1 MKREHIMERLGA
13 NGLPVGSEAQR
24 AALLGPGERSDF
36 DLHPH
41 GRPGYVAAE
50 RKLKPA
56 GVLVPIVNRPDGPTI
71 LLTQRTAHLK
81 KHAGQISFPGG
92 GWEEQDPHLEAT
104 ALRETEEEIGL
115 HQRHIEVLGQLSLYE
130 TSTAYGVTPVVG
142 WVEPPFDLTVDPF
155 EVAEAFEVPLGW
167 IMQRENHQTESRVR
181 DGRRRH
187 YYVLPYEGRFIWGA
201 TAGMLVNLVDVLEG
215 EG

>member
-1 MKREHIMERLGA
+1 MNRDLIRTQLEA

-24 AALLGPGERSDF
+24 AALTAPGDRSDF

-41 GRPGYVAAE
+41 GRPGYAATE
-50 RKLKPA
+50 RRLKPA
-56 GVLVPIVNRPDGPTI
+56 GVLVPIINRPAGPTI
-71 LLTQRTAHLK
+71 LLTQRTANLK

-115 HQRHIEVLGQLSLYE
+115 HNRHIEVLGQLSLYE

-142 WVEPPFDLTVDPF
+142 WVEPPFDLTIDPF

-167 IMQRENHQTESRVR
+167 IMQRENHQVESRVR

-201 TAGMLVNLVDVLEG
+201 TAGMLVNLVDVLERRG
-215 EG
+215 

>member
-1 MKREHIMERLGA
+1 MKREHILKRLEA
-13 NGLPVGSEAQR
+13 KGLPVGSEAQR

-56 GVLVPIVNRPDGPTI
+56 GVLVPIVNRRGGPTI

-142 WVEPPFDLTVDPF
+142 WVEPPFDLTIDSF
-155 EVAEAFEVPLGW
+155 EVAEAFEVPLAW

-181 DGRRRH
+181 DSRRRH

>member
-1 MKREHIMERLGA
+1 MKREQIQARLA
-13 NGLPVGSEAQR
+13 ARGLPVGSEAER
-24 AALLGPGERSDF
+24 AALRGPGARSDF
-36 DLHPH
+36 DLHPN
-41 GRPGYVAAE
+41 GRPGYVAPD
-50 RKLKPA
+50 RRLKPA
-56 GVLVPIVNRPDGPTI
+56 GVLVPIVNREAGPTI

-142 WVEPPFDLTVDPF
+142 WVEPPFNLTVDDF
-155 EVAEAFEVPLGW
+155 EVAEVFEVPLEW
-167 IMQRENHQTESRVR
+167 IMQRRNHEQESRVR

-201 TAGMLVNLVDVLEG
+201 TAGMLVNLVDVLEAA
-215 EG
+215 

>member
-1 MKREHIMERLGA
+1 VNRDLIRTQLEA

-24 AALLGPGERSDF
+24 AALTAPGDRSDF

-41 GRPGYVAAE
+41 GRPGYAATE
-50 RKLKPA
+50 RRLKPA
-56 GVLVPIVNRPDGPTI
+56 GVLVPIINRPAGPTI

-115 HQRHIEVLGQLSLYE
+115 HNRHIEVLGQLSLYE

-142 WVEPPFDLTVDPF
+142 WVEPPFDLTIDPF

-167 IMQRENHQTESRVR
+167 IMQRENHQVESRVR

-201 TAGMLVNLVDVLEG
+201 TAGMLVNLVDVLERRG
-215 EG
+215 

>member
-1 MKREHIMERLGA
+1 MTRDLILRRLA
-13 NGLPVGSEAQR
+13 ASGLPVGSEASR
-24 AALLGPGERSDF
+24 AAPGLGARSDF

-41 GRPGYVAAE
+41 GRPGYVGE
-50 RKLKPA
+50 RTLKPA
-56 GVLVPIVNRPDGPTI
+56 GVLVGIVNRPAGPTV

-115 HQRHIEVLGQLSLYE
+115 HPRHIEVLGQLSLYE
-130 TSTAYGVTPVVG
+130 TSTAYSVTPVVA
-142 WVEPPFDLTVDPF
+142 WIEPPFQLTADPF
-155 EVAEAFEVPLGW
+155 EVAEVFEVPLDW
-167 IMQRENHQTESRVR
+167 IMDRTNHTQESRVR

-187 YYVLPYEGRFIWGA
+187 YYVLPYQNRFIWGA
-201 TAGMLVNLVDVLEG
+201 TAGMLVNLVDVLTDEQR
-215 EG
+215 

>member
-1 MKREHIMERLGA
+1 MNRDLIRARLEA

-24 AALLGPGERSDF
+24 AALTAPGDRSDF

-41 GRPGYVAAE
+41 GRPGYAAPE
-50 RKLKPA
+50 RRLKPA
-56 GVLVPIVNRPDGPTI
+56 GVLVPIVNRPQGPTI

-115 HQRHIEVLGQLSLYE
+115 HNRHIEVLGQLSLYE

-142 WVEPPFDLTVDPF
+142 WIEPPFDLTIDPF
-155 EVAEAFEVPLGW
+155 EVAEAFEVPLAW
-167 IMQRENHQTESRVR
+167 IMHRENHQIESRVR

-201 TAGMLVNLVDVLEG
+201 TAGMLVNLVDVLEQQG
-215 EG
+215 